1 MIFSGRM
8 ALIIVSCSSSFIEHQ
23 VMDLNAGF
31 PKDKP
36 SYTRDYD
43 YDCDSDLESISE
55 EDFESDSLTRDQT
68 DESQGTPQVFI

>member
-1 MIFSGRM
+1 
-8 ALIIVSCSSSFIEHQ
+8 
-23 VMDLNAGF
+23 MDLNAGF

-55 EDFESDSLTRDQT
+55 EDFESDSLPRDQT
-68 DESQGTPQVFI
+68 DESKGTPRVFI